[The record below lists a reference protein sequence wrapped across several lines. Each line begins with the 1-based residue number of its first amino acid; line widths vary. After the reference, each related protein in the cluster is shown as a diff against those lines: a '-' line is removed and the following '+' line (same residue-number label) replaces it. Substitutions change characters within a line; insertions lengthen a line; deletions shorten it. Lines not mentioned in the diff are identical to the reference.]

1 MYYQELLSRIADE
14 PVTFSVVGAGGEYG
28 RSLLAHVRGSR
39 AVRPQ
44 VLCDVQVDG
53 LRTFLLETGYDDGDL
68 ALVED
73 VADVPAALAG
83 GRVVLTTRPEVA
95 LASGSQ
101 VLVES
106 TGRADVGVD
115 VVEAALERA
124 MHVVMVNKEADAV
137 AGPALA
143 RKAEE
148 RGLNY
153 VFAHGDQ
160 PRNLIELLAW
170 AQIVGLEVVAAG
182 KSSEYD
188 YVYDP
193 AAGTL
198 RHLDQEVEA
207 RGLDEVWHL
216 GPDVRATLAERSRV
230 LAAVPQCTP
239 PDYGEMN
246 LVANSTS
253 LRPSRP
259 EMHYPLA
266 RIPELADIY
275 ALRAD
280 GGVIESPGVLDVF
293 NLLRRVDEPSF
304 GGGVFVVVRAGHPD
318 VWEVLRGKGHV
329 VSRDGRYACVYLPY
343 HLMGVETPVS
353 IVTAALAPVGAHPM
367 RPTERRAVVVVETE
381 RDFAA
386 GEVLTVSGSHHTI
399 DGTRA
404 LLLEWSQERA
414 DDVPYH
420 LAGNNRLRRDV
431 PRGTVLTAD
440 MIEFSHERL
449 VALWRGDVGG

>member
-1 MYYQELLSRIADE
+1 MYYQELLSRIADA

-28 RSLLAHVRGSR
+28 QTLLAHVRTSR

-44 VLCDVQVDG
+44 VLCDVRVEG
-53 LRTFLLETGYDDGDL
+53 LRTFLLEVGYDDGDL
-68 ALVED
+68 AVVED
-73 VADVPAALAG
+73 VADLPAALEA
-83 GRVVLTTRPEVA
+83 GRVVLTTSPEVA

-115 VVEAALERA
+115 VVEAAIDRGL
-124 MHVVMVNKEADAV
+124 HVVMVNKEADAV

-143 RKAEE
+143 RKAEA

-170 AQIVGLEVVAAG
+170 AEIVGLEVVAAG

-193 AAGTL
+193 AAGTV
-198 RHLDQEVEA
+198 RHLEREVEVP
-207 RGLDEVWHL
+207 GLDAAWHL
-216 GPDVRATLAERSRV
+216 GDDVAETLAERARV
-230 LAAVPQCTP
+230 LSELPLCTP

-275 ALRAD
+275 ALRED
-280 GGVIESPGVLDVF
+280 GGIIETPGVLDVF
-293 NLLRRVDEPSF
+293 NLLRRDDEASF
-304 GGGVFVVVRAGHPD
+304 GGGVFVVVRTGHPT

-329 VSRDGRYACVYLPY
+329 VSRDGRYACVFLPY
-343 HLMGVETPVS
+343 HFMGIETPVS
-353 IVTAALAPVGAHPM
+353 IITAALAPVEAHPM
-367 RPTERRAVVVVETE
+367 RPTQRRAVVVVETE
-381 RDFAA
+381 RDFVA
-386 GEVLTVSGSHHTI
+386 GEMLTVSGSHHTI

-404 LLLEWSQERA
+404 LLLEWA
-414 DDVPYH
+414 DEHAEKLPYH
-420 LAGNNRLRRDV
+420 LAGNNRLVRDV
-431 PRGTVLTAD
+431 PRGTILTAD

-449 VALWRGDVGG
+449 AALWRGDVGA